1 MPELPEV
8 ETVMRGLQA
17 RLEGTGSAARG
28 GPSAGY
34 ALAAARRVWPTRL
47 TGAEVIGFRRR
58 AKYILMRLDSGW
70 SVLIHLGM
78 SGRMLVEPV
87 GRNDI
92 TLHEHIELETDDGWR
107 VGFVDPRR
115 FGSVDLIETDR
126 EDQHRLLAGLG
137 PEPLDDAFSVAVL
150 SAALDGKKTPIKA
163 ALLDQK
169 VVAGLGN
176 IYVCEALFRA
186 GHFAAAAGAQRCRA
200 RAARLVPAIK
210 ETLAEAIAAGGSSLR
225 DYVQPDGELGYF
237 QHAWKVYGREGE
249 PCPACPAGRR
259 RAMACGG
266 SCRRAAARSIARGP
280 SADRLS
286 SSGPTGFD
294 SDMDHV
300 VSREYLDKELPEFR
314 RHALDECP
322 AACLSK

>member
-8 ETVMRGLQA
+8 ETVMRGLQS
-17 RLEGTGSAARG
+17 RLEGRILRRAVARRPDMRWPLPPG
-28 GPSAGY
+28 
-34 ALAAARRVWPTRL
+34 LAATL
-47 TGAEVIGFRRR
+47 TGARVAGFRRR

-78 SGRMLVEPV
+78 SGRMVVEPM

-115 FGSVDLIETDR
+115 FGSVDLIETER

-137 PEPLDDAFSVAVL
+137 PEPLEDAFSVAVL
-150 SAALDGKKTPIKA
+150 DAALAGKKTPIKA

-169 VVAGLGN
+169 IVAGLGN

-186 GHFAAAAGAQRCRA
+186 AVSPLRLAASVPGARSK
-200 RAARLVPAIK
+200 RLVPAIK
-210 ETLAEAIAAGGSSLR
+210 QTLTEAIAAGGSSLR
-225 DYVQPDGELGYF
+225 DYVQTNGELGYF

-249 PCPACPAGRR
+249 PCPACPGAPSCQGVQRITQSGRSTFY
-259 RAMACGG
+259 C
-266 SCRRAAARSIARGP
+266 ARTQR
-280 SADRLS
+280 
-286 SSGPTGFD
+286 
-294 SDMDHV
+294 
-300 VSREYLDKELPEFR
+300 
-314 RHALDECP
+314 
-322 AACLSK
+322 